1 MRLDDF
7 AMVEPIDAIGGQRE
21 GTVSLASS
29 PVKSAFARLGQLRQD
44 HRREPNPGSVT
55 HQQARLHRQRRQGAP
70 LMFESD
76 GPAL

>member
-29 PVKSAFARLGQLRQD
+29 P
-44 HRREPNPGSVT
+44 
-55 HQQARLHRQRRQGAP
+55 
-70 LMFESD
+70 
-76 GPAL
+76 